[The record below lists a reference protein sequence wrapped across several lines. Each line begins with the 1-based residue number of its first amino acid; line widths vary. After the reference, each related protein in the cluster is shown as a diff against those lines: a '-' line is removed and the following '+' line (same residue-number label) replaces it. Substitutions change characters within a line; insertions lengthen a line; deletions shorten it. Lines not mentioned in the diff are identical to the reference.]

1 MVIYIFSFLPIKFF
15 MMVSL
20 FFDSVFTEVVL
31 QCFLNNFLFLID
43 I

>member
-1 MVIYIFSFLPIKFF
+1 MVIYIFSFLPIKCF

-20 FFDSVFTEVVL
+20 FFDSVFTEVGL